1 MNDRVRSSTYAYIL
15 YEEHLK
21 VDQVKSILSDEFNLD
36 YALSPLHTGD
46 DIKSHYHLLLFFPN
60 PVSYNT
66 AVRIGERLEA
76 PKKIMYPANVIAAMR
91 YLVHADDP
99 DKQQFDKSD
108 IYIHGLKA
116 KKVFINAF
124 SEIDLKRVAATFR
137 SIQNYVV
144 DNNIDNIFILQQ
156 YLLNTDY
163 EAFQLVNQ
171 NYKYFQTLCQSKN
184 LRMNIVDD
192 LNLDTKDIE
201 RSDK

>member
-1 MNDRVRSSTYAYIL
+1 MNDRIRSSTYAYIL

-46 DIKSHYHLLLFFPN
+46 DIKPHYHLLLFFPN

-66 AVRIGERLEA
+66 AVKIGERLEA

-99 DKQQFDKSD
+99 DKQQFDKSE

-124 SEIDLKRVAATFR
+124 SDLDMKRVAATFR
-137 SIQNYVV
+137 SIHNYIVN
-144 DNNIDNIFILQQ
+144 NNIHNINYLQQ
-156 YLLNTDY
+156 LLLGTDF

-171 NYKYFQTLCQSKN
+171 NYNYFNTLCLSEI
-184 LRMNIVDD
+184 RMTLNED
-192 LNLDTKDIE
+192 LDLDTNDI
-201 RSDK
+201 KKGQL